1 MYRGRDFEVVTIS
14 ADPPEKRET
23 ALEFLKKQEASTR
36 NLIFAKGDPYALI
49 DVVDPEWRGGP
60 PPPPPAP
67 PRGGGGSRPPGR
79 RPPPP
84 PPRGAAGG
92 GGGESPPPR
101 GAWWAAPP
109 PPAGRA

>member
-49 DVVDPEWRGGP
+49 DVVDPEWRGGVAP
-60 PPPPPAP
+60 PPPLAPRGGGGRP
-67 PRGGGGSRPPGR
+67 PRGGGGGPPPPRGGGGGGGGGPPPPPP

-84 PPRGAAGG
+84 PPGA
-92 GGGESPPPR
+92 
-101 GAWWAAPP
+101 
-109 PPAGRA
+109 